1 MGILLSKNL
10 RQKQSV
16 TLTPTLKKSIDLLQ
30 LSRFELIK
38 KIEKEI
44 DENPFLQKDQ
54 DVNEIDGA
62 YNQDF
67 DFDIESKV
75 TLHESLVNQLVDF
88 DLNKKQIELST
99 IIIGCIDEN
108 GMLVDEI
115 DEIEE
120 LSKYIFN
127 SDEIEEILK
136 NIIQKM
142 TPYGVGYR
150 NYKECIEIQINN
162 NNNIPNKIKSLV
174 MKILFNEKL
183 DDLDSIKEILINQGE
198 SQKSINE
205 AVNEI
210 KKCDLSPGLNF
221 EKIKFIE
228 PDLRISL
235 NEKVFEVDFIHESF
249 PKIKT
254 DDELINQVK
263 IELKKNKNPEL
274 LEKINQARWLMTS
287 VKKRNDTVKKV
298 GEYICSRQIS
308 FFDNNPLKINA
319 LNNKEIANEV
329 GVHPSTISRILR
341 HKYIETPKGII
352 PLKSLLVSSVSK
364 IRDISDLQLMKL
376 IKDII
381 HSEKKPKSD
390 KKIAIELNKKGYG
403 LARRTVSKYR
413 KKSNIPS
420 SRNR

>member
-1 MGILLSKNL
+1 MGIVLSKNL
-10 RQKQSV
+10 KQKQNI
-16 TLTPTLKKSIDLLQ
+16 TLTPSLKKSIDLLQ

-54 DVNEIDGA
+54 DVNEIDGV

-67 DFDIESKV
+67 DFDIESKI
-75 TLHESLVNQLVDF
+75 TLHESLVNQLIDF

-162 NNNIPNKIKSLV
+162 KNIPNKIKSLV

-235 NEKVFEVDFIHESF
+235 NEKVFEVDFIQESF

-341 HKYIETPKGII
+341 YKYIETPKGII

-364 IRDISDLQLMKL
+364 IRDISGLQLMKL

>member
-1 MGILLSKNL
+1 MGIVLSKNL
-10 RQKQSV
+10 KQKQNI
-16 TLTPTLKKSIDLLQ
+16 TFTPSLKKSIDLLQ

-54 DVNEIDGA
+54 DVNEIDGV

-75 TLHESLVNQLVDF
+75 TLHESLVNQLIDF

-162 NNNIPNKIKSLV
+162 KKIPNKIKSLV

-235 NEKVFEVDFIHESF
+235 NEKFFEVDFIQESF

-341 HKYIETPKGII
+341 YKYIETPKGVI

>member
-1 MGILLSKNL
+1 MSILLSKNL
-10 RQKQSV
+10 KQTQNV
-16 TLTPTLKKSIDLLQ
+16 TLTPSLKKSIDLLQ

-38 KIEKEI
+38 KIEREI
-44 DENPFLQKDQ
+44 DENPFLHKEKDISE
-54 DVNEIDGA
+54 VEGS

-67 DFDIESKV
+67 DFDFESKV
-75 TLHESLVNQLVDF
+75 TLHESLIKQLVDF
-88 DLNKKQIELST
+88 DLNKKQIEIST
-99 IIIGCIDEN
+99 IIVGCIDEN

-120 LSKYIFN
+120 LSKHIFN
-127 SDEIEEILK
+127 RNEIEEMLE
-136 NIIQKM
+136 NVIQKM
-142 TPYGVGYR
+142 SPYGIGYR
-150 NYKECIEIQINN
+150 NYKECIEIQINRR
-162 NNNIPNKIKSLV
+162 NISSKIKSLA
-174 MKILFNEKL
+174 MKILFNDSL
-183 DDLDSIKEILINQGE
+183 DDLNSIKEILINQGE

-205 AVNEI
+205 AINEI

-235 NEKVFEVDFIHESF
+235 KEKVYDIDFIQESF
-249 PKIKT
+249 PIIKI
-254 DDELINQVK
+254 DEELVNQVK
-263 IELKKNKNPEL
+263 KELKKNKNAEL
-274 LEKINQARWLMTS
+274 LEKINEAKWLMTS

-319 LNNKEIANEV
+319 LNNKEIANEI

-341 HKYIETPKGII
+341 YKYIETPKGVI

-376 IKDII
+376 IEDIV
-381 HSEKKPKSD
+381 SAEKKPKSD

-403 LARRTVSKYR
+403 LARRTISKYR

>member
-1 MGILLSKNL
+1 MGIVLSKNL
-10 RQKQSV
+10 KQKQNV
-16 TLTPTLKKSIDLLQ
+16 TLTPSLKKSIDLLQ

-75 TLHESLVNQLVDF
+75 TLHESLVNQLIDF

-108 GMLVDEI
+108 GMLIDEI

-120 LSKYIFN
+120 LSKYMFN

-162 NNNIPNKIKSLV
+162 KNIPNKIKSLV

-205 AVNEI
+205 AVNQI

-341 HKYIETPKGII
+341 YKYIETPKGII

>member
-1 MGILLSKNL
+1 MGIVLSKNL
-10 RQKQSV
+10 KQKQNI
-16 TLTPTLKKSIDLLQ
+16 TLTPSLKKSIDLLQ

-162 NNNIPNKIKSLV
+162 KNIPNKIKSLV

-235 NEKVFEVDFIHESF
+235 NEKVFEVDFIQESF

-308 FFDNNPLKINA
+308 FFDNNPLKINV

-341 HKYIETPKGII
+341 YKYIETPKGII

>member
-10 RQKQSV
+10 KQKQNV
-16 TLTPTLKKSIDLLQ
+16 TLTPSLKKSIDLLQ

-38 KIEKEI
+38 KIEREI
-44 DENPFLQKDQ
+44 DENPFLQKEN
-54 DVNEIDGA
+54 DVSEIEGS

-67 DFDIESKV
+67 DFDFESKV
-75 TLHESLVNQLVDF
+75 TLHESLIKQLVDF
-88 DLNKKQIELST
+88 DLNEKQIELST

-120 LSKYIFN
+120 LSNHIFN
-127 SDEIEEILK
+127 RNEIEEMLE
-136 NIIQKM
+136 NVIQKM
-142 TPYGVGYR
+142 SPCGVGYR
-150 NYKECIEIQINN
+150 NHKECIEIQIKSR
-162 NNNIPNKIKSLV
+162 NISNRIKSLA
-174 MKILFNEKL
+174 MKILFNDSL
-183 DDLDSIKEILINQGE
+183 DDLNYIKEILVNQGV

-205 AVNEI
+205 AINEI

-235 NEKVFEVDFIHESF
+235 KEKVYDIDFIQESF
-249 PKIKT
+249 PIIKI
-254 DDELINQVK
+254 DEELVNQVK
-263 IELKKNKNPEL
+263 KELKKNKNAEL
-274 LEKINQARWLMTS
+274 LEKINEAKWLMTS

-319 LNNKEIANEV
+319 LNNKEIANEI

-341 HKYIETPKGII
+341 YKYIETPKGVI

-376 IKDII
+376 IEDIV
-381 HSEKKPKSD
+381 SAEKKPKSD

-403 LARRTVSKYR
+403 LARRTISKYR

>member
-1 MGILLSKNL
+1 MGIVLSKNL
-10 RQKQSV
+10 KQKQNI
-16 TLTPTLKKSIDLLQ
+16 TLTPSLKKSIDLLQ

-75 TLHESLVNQLVDF
+75 TLHESLVNQLIDF

-162 NNNIPNKIKSLV
+162 KNIPNKIKSLV

-205 AVNEI
+205 AVNQI

-228 PDLRISL
+228 PDLRIRL
-235 NEKVFEVDFIHESF
+235 NENVFEVDFIQESF

-341 HKYIETPKGII
+341 YKYIETPKGVI

-364 IRDISDLQLMKL
+364 TRDISDLQLMKL

>member
-1 MGILLSKNL
+1 MGIVLSKNL
-10 RQKQSV
+10 KQKQNI
-16 TLTPTLKKSIDLLQ
+16 TLTPSLKKSIDLLQ

-108 GMLVDEI
+108 GMLIDEI

-120 LSKYIFN
+120 LSKYMFN

-162 NNNIPNKIKSLV
+162 KNIPNKIKSLV

-341 HKYIETPKGII
+341 YKYIETPKGII

>member
-10 RQKQSV
+10 KQKQNV
-16 TLTPTLKKSIDLLQ
+16 TLTPSLKKSIDLLQ

-38 KIEKEI
+38 KIEREI
-44 DENPFLQKDQ
+44 DENPFLQKEN
-54 DVNEIDGA
+54 DVSEIEGS

-67 DFDIESKV
+67 DFDFESKV
-75 TLHESLVNQLVDF
+75 TLHESLIKQLVDF
-88 DLNKKQIELST
+88 DLNEKQIELST

-120 LSKYIFN
+120 QSKYIFN
-127 SDEIEEILK
+127 RNEIEEMLE
-136 NIIQKM
+136 NVIQKM
-142 TPYGVGYR
+142 SPYGVGYR
-150 NYKECIEIQINN
+150 NHKECIEIQINSR
-162 NNNIPNKIKSLV
+162 NISNKIKSLV
-174 MKILFNEKL
+174 MKILFNESL
-183 DDLDSIKEILINQGE
+183 DDLNSIKDILINQGE

-205 AVNEI
+205 AISEI
-210 KKCDLSPGLNF
+210 KRCDLSPGLNF

-235 NEKVFEVDFIHESF
+235 KEKVYEVDFIQESF
-249 PKIKT
+249 PIIKT
-254 DDELINQVK
+254 DDGLIDQVK
-263 IELKKNKNPEL
+263 KELKKNKNPEL
-274 LEKINQARWLMTS
+274 LEKINEAKWLITS

-298 GEYICSRQIS
+298 GEYVCSRQIS
-308 FFDNNPLKINA
+308 FFDSNPLKINA
-319 LNNKEIANEV
+319 LNNKEIANEI

-341 HKYIETPKGII
+341 YKYIETPKGVI

-376 IKDII
+376 IEDII

-403 LARRTVSKYR
+403 LARRTISKYR

>member
-1 MGILLSKNL
+1 MGIVLSKNL
-10 RQKQSV
+10 KQKQNI
-16 TLTPTLKKSIDLLQ
+16 TLTPSLKKSIDLLQ

-108 GMLVDEI
+108 GMLIDEI

-120 LSKYIFN
+120 LSKYMFN

-162 NNNIPNKIKSLV
+162 KNIPNKIKSLV

-205 AVNEI
+205 AVNQI

-235 NEKVFEVDFIHESF
+235 NEKVFEVDFIQESF

-341 HKYIETPKGII
+341 YKYIETPKGII

>member
-1 MGILLSKNL
+1 MGIVLSKNL
-10 RQKQSV
+10 KQKQNI
-16 TLTPTLKKSIDLLQ
+16 TLTPSLKKSIDLLQ

-75 TLHESLVNQLVDF
+75 TLHESLVNQLIDF

-120 LSKYIFN
+120 LSKYIFS

-162 NNNIPNKIKSLV
+162 KNIPNKIKSLV

-235 NEKVFEVDFIHESF
+235 NEKVFEVDFIQESF

-341 HKYIETPKGII
+341 YKYIETPKGII

>member
-1 MGILLSKNL
+1 MSILLSKNL
-10 RQKQSV
+10 KQTQNV
-16 TLTPTLKKSIDLLQ
+16 TLTPSLKKSIDLLQ

-38 KIEKEI
+38 KIEREI
-44 DENPFLQKDQ
+44 DENPFLHKEKDISE
-54 DVNEIDGA
+54 VEGS

-67 DFDIESKV
+67 DFDFESKV
-75 TLHESLVNQLVDF
+75 TLHESLIKQLVDF
-88 DLNKKQIELST
+88 DLNKKQIEIST

-120 LSKYIFN
+120 LSKHIFN
-127 SDEIEEILK
+127 RNEIEEMLE
-136 NIIQKM
+136 NVIQKM
-142 TPYGVGYR
+142 SPYGIGYR
-150 NYKECIEIQINN
+150 NHKECIEIQINRR
-162 NNNIPNKIKSLV
+162 NISSKIKSLA
-174 MKILFNEKL
+174 MKILFNDSL
-183 DDLDSIKEILINQGE
+183 DDLNSIKEILINQGE

-205 AVNEI
+205 AINEI

-235 NEKVFEVDFIHESF
+235 KEKVYDIDFIQESF
-249 PKIKT
+249 PIIKI
-254 DDELINQVK
+254 DEELVNQVK
-263 IELKKNKNPEL
+263 KELKKNKNAEL
-274 LEKINQARWLMTS
+274 LEKINEAKWLMTS

-319 LNNKEIANEV
+319 LNNKEIANEI

-341 HKYIETPKGII
+341 YKYIETPKGVI

-376 IKDII
+376 IEDIV
-381 HSEKKPKSD
+381 SAEKKPKSD

-403 LARRTVSKYR
+403 LARRTISKYR

>member
-1 MGILLSKNL
+1 MAIVLSKNL
-10 RQKQSV
+10 KQKQNI
-16 TLTPTLKKSIDLLQ
+16 TLTPSLKKSIDLLQ

-108 GMLVDEI
+108 GMLIDEI

-162 NNNIPNKIKSLV
+162 KNIPNKIKSLV

-235 NEKVFEVDFIHESF
+235 NEKVFEVDFIQESF

>member
-1 MGILLSKNL
+1 MSILLSKNL
-10 RQKQSV
+10 KQKQNV
-16 TLTPTLKKSIDLLQ
+16 TLTPSLKKSIDLLQ

-38 KIEKEI
+38 KIEREI
-44 DENPFLQKDQ
+44 DENPFLHKEKDISE
-54 DVNEIDGA
+54 VEGS

-67 DFDIESKV
+67 DFDFESKV
-75 TLHESLVNQLVDF
+75 TLHESLIKQLVDF
-88 DLNKKQIELST
+88 DLNKKQIEIST

-120 LSKYIFN
+120 LSKHIFN
-127 SDEIEEILK
+127 RNEIEEMLE
-136 NIIQKM
+136 NVIQKM
-142 TPYGVGYR
+142 SPYGIGYR
-150 NYKECIEIQINN
+150 NHKECIEIQINRR
-162 NNNIPNKIKSLV
+162 NISSKIKSLA
-174 MKILFNEKL
+174 MKILFNDSL
-183 DDLDSIKEILINQGE
+183 DDLNSIKEILINQGE

-205 AVNEI
+205 AINEI

-235 NEKVFEVDFIHESF
+235 KEKVYDIDFIQESF
-249 PKIKT
+249 PIIKI
-254 DDELINQVK
+254 DEELVNQVK
-263 IELKKNKNPEL
+263 KELKKNKNAEL
-274 LEKINQARWLMTS
+274 LEKINEAKWLMTS

-319 LNNKEIANEV
+319 LNNKEIANEI

-341 HKYIETPKGII
+341 YKYIETPKGVI

-376 IKDII
+376 IEDVI

-403 LARRTVSKYR
+403 LARRTISKYR